1 MTMEKKR
8 QLADAADQYM
18 TMATQR
24 FAKRVKRDPRR
35 EDEFVNG
42 FSWGANAGYIAG
54 FKAALR
60 KGASSR
66 RSPE

>member
-1 MTMEKKR
+1 MYKQSKLM
-8 QLADAADQYM
+8 DAADKYM
-18 TMATQR
+18 TVATKR
-24 FAKRVKRDPRR
+24 FAKRVKRAPGG

-60 KGASSR
+60 KRTSSR
-66 RSPE
+66 R